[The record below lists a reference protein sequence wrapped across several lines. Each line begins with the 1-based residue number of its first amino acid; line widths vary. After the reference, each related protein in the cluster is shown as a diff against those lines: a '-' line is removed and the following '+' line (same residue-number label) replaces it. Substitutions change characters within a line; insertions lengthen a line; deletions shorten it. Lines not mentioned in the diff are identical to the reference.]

1 MKFLVLVCAFVV
13 VVKGDNPDVLTKR
26 DSSVDVDPYAAYYEQ
41 YAVQPQQNSVLSQLT
56 EKQGFGNA
64 MQNLLGPDAGLTLGA
79 IGAVLGALAVVGV
92 AVNNNNV
99 NNLSEDQDSICTT
112 TKAVGNTA
120 LTALTTTEATTI
132 SSDATVTNPA
142 YLKIN
147 TIIAAIN
154 GYATPDC

>member
-1 MKFLVLVCAFVV
+1 V
-13 VVKGDNPDVLTKR
+13 VVKGDNPDVLTIR

-112 TKAVGNTA
+112 TKALGGTTITA
-120 LTALTTTEATTI
+120 LSTADITTMNAGSVTANSGGTRLSEVITAL
-132 SSDATVTNPA
+132 
-142 YLKIN
+142 
-147 TIIAAIN
+147 N
-154 GYATPDC
+154 GFATPDC